1 MAMMALIYFR
11 DDESSV
17 PALIEALTDKYED
30 VREYAAE
37 ALQARGKKAK
47 AAIPALTKALKDPK
61 KAVRKAAAMAIEEIQ
76 RMD

>member
-1 MAMMALIYFR
+1 MALIYFR